1 MVKKRFLYV
10 NASKQANESDDGVN
24 GFVRADAEDCQSKE
38 LSSEIVNENTHTCN
52 TADYNNRCADYD
64 YYRCTHQNYY
74 SKRFCI
80 YADESQYLNWPIS
93 DFRRQCIAR
102 RHVAK
107 WRSRSRCNWSTILT
121 DVLKRWY
128 VLVPLLNSP
137 VNDRHNHRQLDH
149 LAHYLR
155 FLRELCYFSEH
166 AANFHSE
173 DGRYPRD
180 Y

>member
-10 NASKQANESDDGVN
+10 NANKQANESDDGVN
-24 GFVRADAEDCQSKE
+24 GFVRADVEDCQSKE
-38 LSSEIVNENTHTCN
+38 LSSEIVNENDHSH
-52 TADYNNRCADYD
+52 CADYD
-64 YYRCTHQNYY
+64 RRTGDYNYHRRSHQNYY
-74 SKRFCI
+74 TKRFCI

-93 DFRRQCIAR
+93 DVRCQCVTR

-107 WRSRSRCNWSTILT
+107 WRSRSWRYWRSIFA

-173 DGRYPRD
+173 NGRHPRH